1 MLALNGITRRF
12 GQTDVLHGITF
23 DIPDATFTSLLGPSG
38 CGKSTLLRI
47 LAGLD
52 LPTSGKVLIDGRD
65 VSDLRP
71 AERNVAMVFQ
81 AYALYPHLTV
91 AENIALPLA
100 MRDMRPWQRA
110 PLATRVLPSA
120 REARRRHH
128 ARVAAIAD
136 MLGVGDLLQRK
147 PAALSGGQQQRVA
160 VGRAL
165 VREPSVFLLDEPLSN
180 LDAALRVQMRAEL
193 AALHARTGTAFVHV
207 THDQTEAM
215 SMSDRVA
222 VMLDGRI
229 AQLDTPRALYARPA
243 TREVAAFIG
252 THPINLID
260 LPVESGGLG
269 GVFGQYRLTGTAMPG
284 RVTLGLRPEHLTP
297 DPAGAIEGRLD
308 QVEYLGSEALLHL
321 RLGDGTALR
330 ALASGEVELPP
341 PGDSLRL
348 SVAPAHVHMFD
359 AESGARCAATLE
371 RVAA

>member
-1 MLALNGITRRF
+1 MLTARNITRRF
-12 GQTDVLHGITF
+12 GQTEVLHDITL
-23 DIPDATFTSLLGPSG
+23 DIPDGTFTSLLGPSG
-38 CGKSTLLRI
+38 CGKSTFLRI

-52 LPTSGKVLIDGRD
+52 MPSSGRVLMDGRD

-100 MRDMRPWQRA
+100 MREMSAWQRV
-110 PLATRVLPSA
+110 PLVSRILPATR
-120 REARRRHH
+120 ETRRSHH
-128 ARVAAIAD
+128 DRVAAIAE
-136 MLGVGDLLQRK
+136 MLGIGDLLDRK

-165 VREPSVFLLDEPLSN
+165 VRDPSVFLLDEPLSN

-193 AALHARTGTAFVHV
+193 AALHARTGTSFVHV

-222 VMLDGRI
+222 VMLAGRI

-243 TREVAAFIG
+243 TRDVAAFIG
-252 THPINLID
+252 THSINLVD

-269 GVFGQYRLTGTAMPG
+269 GAFAEFRPKGAEMPS

-308 QVEYLGSEALLHL
+308 QVEYLGGEALLHL
-321 RLGDGTALR
+321 RLPDGTALR
-330 ALASGEVELPP
+330 SLAPGEVELPP
-341 PGDSLRL
+341 PGESLRL
-348 SVAPAHVHMFD
+348 TVASAHIHIFD
-359 AESGARCAATLE
+359 SETGARCAATLE
-371 RVAA
+371 QVAA